1 MSLAI
6 TGGTIVAEYGVFRGD
21 LLVQDGRIVS
31 LGETGSEI
39 PSGWERIDATG
50 LTLLPGGVD
59 PHCHFREPGYLEREG
74 WRTGSMAAAAG
85 GVTTVLE
92 YPQAEP
98 PVTDMKTLSLKRAR
112 AEAESVVDFGLW
124 GGAIEIALPHLA
136 AMHGGGVVGFKAFM
150 HTRNPSFPG
159 VDDGLILDILDTV
172 ADLRSVFALHCE
184 NAAIQ
189 VRNIAKLE
197 DAHRVYPLAHAES
210 RPPIVEYEAVAR
222 FLLLAASVSGARI
235 HVPHVSLSTVG
246 DLIRDAKRAGLPV
259 SAEACPQ
266 HLLLDED
273 DLVEQ
278 GVWAKCGPPLRSR
291 QNVDALWSHVL
302 DGTIDY
308 HASDHAPTTREEKE
322 AGLENIFRASTG
334 VINNQWAIPLIIDE
348 AFHRRGMTLDHLARY
363 TATNAAKRLGLYPR
377 KGSIRVGADA
387 DLALYDLSANQ
398 TIDQERQLNRQKWT
412 PWHGRTLGVKVMRTI
427 VRGRTVYDGLAITAP
442 PGHGIYVD
450 RAYGSRRDHLTRPA
464 MD

>member
-6 TGGTIVAEYGVFRGD
+6 MGGTIAAEYGVFRAD

-31 LGETGSEI
+31 LGATGSEI
-39 PSGWERIDATG
+39 PTGWERIDATG
-50 LTLLPGGVD
+50 LTLMPEGVD
-59 PHCHFREPGYLEREG
+59 PHCHFREPGNLEREG

-98 PVTDMKTLSLKRAR
+98 PVTDLKTLSQKRAL
-112 AEAESVVDFGLW
+112 AEAESAVDFGLW

-136 AMHGGGVVGFKAFM
+136 EMHGGGIVGFKAFM
-150 HTRNPSFPG
+150 HTRNLSFPG
-159 VDDGLILDILDTV
+159 VDDGLILDILHAV

-189 VRNIAKLE
+189 VRNIARLE
-197 DAHRVYPLAHAES
+197 EAHQVYPLAHAES
-210 RPPIVEYEAVAR
+210 RPPIVEHEAVAR
-222 FLLLAASVSGARI
+222 FLLLAASVPGARV
-235 HVPHVSLSTVG
+235 HVPHVSLGTVG
-246 DLIRDAKRAGLPV
+246 DLIRDARRVGLSV

-266 HLLLDED
+266 HLLLDES

-291 QNVDALWSHVL
+291 EDVEALWSHVL

-308 HASDHAPTTREEKE
+308 HASDHAPTTTEEKE

-348 AFHRRGMTLDHLARY
+348 ALHRRGMTLDHLARY
-363 TATNAAKRLGLYPR
+363 TATNAAKRLGPYPR
-377 KGSIRVGADA
+377 KGSRVGADA
-387 DLALYDLSANQ
+387 DIALYDLSANQ

-412 PWHGRTLGVKVMRTI
+412 PWHGRRLGVKVMRTI
-427 VRGRTVYDGLAITAP
+427 VRGRTVYDGAAITAP

-450 RAYGSRRDHLTRPA
+450 REYGSRRDHSTRSA
-464 MD
+464 LD